1 MPDSAAGRT
10 LDLPGGGDR
19 RLEHAALRR
28 PHPRLQGNLASDRVP
43 HMRTTL
49 DLDDELL
56 RAVKVHAV
64 IVRQTLKVTVEQALR
79 AFLEAQGGVAA
90 KCPQP
95 VPIFRGQ
102 GVQPGVDLTDNAA
115 LEELMRATS

>member
-1 MPDSAAGRT
+1 M
-10 LDLPGGGDR
+10 
-19 RLEHAALRR
+19 
-28 PHPRLQGNLASDRVP
+28 VP

-49 DLDDELL
+49 DIDDELL

-79 AFLEAQGGVAA
+79 AFLETQGGVAA
-90 KCPQP
+90 KCPPP

-102 GVQPGVDLTDNAA
+102 GVQPGVDLADNAA
-115 LEELMRATS
+115 LEELKRVKP